1 MVELYTLNCMVIC
14 MHIFIEFYLN
24 KAVYW
29 SFPGGTVVKN
39 PPTNAGDTRDT
50 GWIPGLGRSP
60 SVGNGNALQYYC
72 LGNPMDRG
80 AWQAII
86 HGVAKES
93 DTTKQL
99 STHTELFI
107 KICKKLLK

>member
-1 MVELYTLNCMVIC
+1 MVELCTLNCMVIC

-50 GWIPGLGRSP
+50 DSVPVWGRAPGR
-60 SVGNGNALQYYC
+60 GNGNGFQYCC
-72 LGNPMDRG
+72 LKNPMDGG
-80 AWQAII
+80 AWWATV
-86 HGVAKES
+86 HGVAKS
-93 DTTKQL
+93 QT
-99 STHTELFI
+99 
-107 KICKKLLK
+107 

>member
-1 MVELYTLNCMVIC
+1 MYTLNGMVIC

-107 KICKKLLK
+107 IICKKLLK